1 MSNCAI
7 HSNENIKKPLIKAF
21 YDGQGMGLD
30 FATGQKLFQLDY
42 YIGKRNGTKMRMIIQ
57 NHIFDSAS
65 LKTLLSRLGK
75 VSLSKWKKCEEKAK
89 LTLRMLDVEA
99 PESLIQE
106 AKDTLDADETSTSLM
121 INTCCTVSDPKKPS
135 AYLLAL
141 IVLQSGVTEGENRRE
156 IQDILS
162 FLCSRLHR
170 LALLC
175 ISALEEN
182 TRSYIAFSQ
191 SKETGK
197 QLYHSCARKYTP
209 Q

>member
-1 MSNCAI
+1 
-7 HSNENIKKPLIKAF
+7 
-21 YDGQGMGLD
+21 MGPD

-75 VSLSKWKKCEEKAK
+75 VSLNKWKKCEEKAK

-106 AKDTLDADETSTSLM
+106 AKDALDADETSTSLM

-141 IVLQSGVTEGENRRE
+141 IVLQSGVTEGENRHE

-162 FLCSRLHR
+162 LSPEY
-170 LALLC
+170 
-175 ISALEEN
+175 SANSSVEE
-182 TRSYIAFSQ
+182 SECEKDVEIDEEMKYSS
-191 SKETGK
+191 SKN
-197 QLYHSCARKYTP
+197 SNF
-209 Q
+209 